1 MTGLALDEELV
12 VLVDGSGNP
21 IGTTP
26 KATVHTTETPFHL
39 AFSCYVFNGDGKLL
53 ITRRALSKTAW
64 PGVWTNSFCG
74 HPAPNESF
82 EDAIQR
88 RAAFELGLELS
99 DIEVALPDFSY
110 RAVDASGVVENEFCP
125 VYTATARVD
134 PKPNPDEVAEYAW
147 VELDDIFAKASAVPQ
162 ILSPWMVLQLP
173 LLASVE

>member
-12 VLVDGSGNP
+12 VLVDGAGNP

-39 AFSCYVFNGDGKLL
+39 AFSCYVFNDDGQLL
-53 ITRRALSKTAW
+53 ITRRALTKTAW

-74 HPAPNESF
+74 HPAPEESF
-82 EDAIQR
+82 TDAIQR
-88 RAAFELGLELS
+88 RAAFELGLDLG
-99 DIEVALPDFSY
+99 DIKIAIPDFSY

-125 VYTATARVD
+125 VYTATAAAD

-147 VELDDIFAKASAVPQ
+147 VELDDIFSVASATPQ
-162 ILSPWMVLQLP
+162 LLSPWMVLQLP
-173 LLASVE
+173 LLVSTD